1 MTDHFLCA
9 QLHMATLRLRLSGG
23 GSACVFTGLD
33 TDVFALAFAVGLGAA
48 STEVAFMGAGLESCK
63 Y

>member
-1 MTDHFLCA
+1 
-9 QLHMATLRLRLSGG
+9 MATLRLRLSGG